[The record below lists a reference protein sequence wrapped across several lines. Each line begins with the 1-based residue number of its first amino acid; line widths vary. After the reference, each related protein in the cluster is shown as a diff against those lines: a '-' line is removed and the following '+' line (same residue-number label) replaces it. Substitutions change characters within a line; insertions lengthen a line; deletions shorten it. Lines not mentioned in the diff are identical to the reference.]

1 MPIALP
7 TWLRPQAR
15 AMEPAT
21 LVEPVLLA
29 APRPRDPEWGHEY
42 KQAVGSAGIKSIVRE
57 GRMEEAYQI
66 RTGSD
71 TAFEAYADF
80 DTQQERMAL
89 ANRVAGPGYLAL
101 SETLAGRSA
110 LSEGLGNRRPA
121 EVWAMREE
129 WMPSISH
136 FVEEAA
142 FNLRAEGI
150 WPARITAH
158 LSAGGHGLPGLFAL
172 FASAAEFPRADRH
185 AHLIVPEGDV
195 ERTEIRSLLDALRH
209 GELAVDSHLESMP
222 WKARRP
228 LALTILLRDNRRGR
242 DDLDEVAAHIAAALS
257 ARVRFETGSSENLS
271 NLMRRLTKHATLAGV
286 EPCPLTFHYAS
297 AAVPVGRE
305 GRRPVDL
312 PTLLPLADAT
322 LRSVR
327 HGAAR
332 RALDVD
338 MDRYL
343 LLVTAPCNEWD
354 DVRRME
360 QYVLDRLEFAGSP
373 ERQCLGVFFSGYRP
387 DPTNREECVFAIK
400 LGAVGGGWNG
410 VYRAILGPQPV
421 VPLTRLPERPRVAT
435 ERPRIGWEGI
445 S

>member
-1 MPIALP
+1 
-7 TWLRPQAR
+7 
-15 AMEPAT
+15 
-21 LVEPVLLA
+21 
-29 APRPRDPEWGHEY
+29 
-42 KQAVGSAGIKSIVRE
+42 
-57 GRMEEAYQI
+57 
-66 RTGSD
+66 
-71 TAFEAYADF
+71 
-80 DTQQERMAL
+80 
-89 ANRVAGPGYLAL
+89 
-101 SETLAGRSA
+101 
-110 LSEGLGNRRPA
+110 
-121 EVWAMREE
+121 MREE

-142 FNLRAEGI
+142 FNLRAAGI

-195 ERTEIRSLLDALRH
+195 ERTEIRTLLDALRH
-209 GELAVDSHLESMP
+209 GELAVESHLERMP
-222 WKARRP
+222 WKDRRP
-228 LALTILLRDNRRGR
+228 LALTIVLRDNRRGR
-242 DDLDEVAAHIAAALS
+242 DDLDEVAAHIAPSLS

-271 NLMRRLTKHATLAGV
+271 NLMRRLTKHATFAGV
-286 EPCPLTFHYAS
+286 EPCPLTFHYAR

-322 LRSVR
+322 LRAVR

-338 MDRYL
+338 ISRHL

-360 QYVLDRLEFAGSP
+360 HYVLDRLEFAGPPVPDRSS
-373 ERQCLGVFFSGYRP
+373 RVFQRLPPRSHQPR
-387 DPTNREECVFAIK
+387 RVCVRDQAWC
-400 LGAVGGGWNG
+400 GGWELERR
-410 VYRAILGPQPV
+410 VPRDPRPQPV
-421 VPLTRLPERPRVAT
+421 VPLTRLPERPRLTT